1 VSLGRD
7 VLARMAELLRVDE
20 LAQFSTLRPT
30 HGFALRVGSSW
41 QKVEVEVEVD
51 DLDFADANVSRRLIA
66 SCGRSSIPPVT
77 CHLSN
82 RSPNSINIESE
93 SMAPVEPEQKTLTEQ
108 QRAQLRDAGEHQTKW
123 IHP

>member
-1 VSLGRD
+1 MKQFVFECLLGHQDVRSLESNDDGSPIYE
-7 VLARMAELLRVDE
+7 VMHGHEI
-20 LAQFSTLRPT
+20 RPMC
-30 HGFALRVGSSW
+30 L
-41 QKVEVEVEVD
+41 
-51 DLDFADANVSRRLIA
+51 
-66 SCGRSSIPPVT
+66 T